1 VLQKPN
7 IQPPIPAPER
17 ISSLGRAQAFAIMA
31 PASDPEVPRGI
42 SGAPRGTIETAIDL
56 QPKGDAKMQK
66 KLIAVAVAGLLS
78 GAAFAQSNVTIYG
91 VADGYYGRLSAT
103 GQMSNNYFNSGGL
116 SGSRLGFKGEEDLGG
131 GLKAV
136 FLYELAFNLD
146 SNSTADQAINDA
158 GVRTGAAA
166 GAKTTGGNGLTSTRQ
181 SYVGLGGGFGTVVL
195 GRLATPGNSFITK
208 FDALASAAIS
218 PQGILSAKLGYD
230 GTNYFSSTIN
240 PGDAGRVNNAIAY
253 LSPNFNGFSA
263 VVAYGSGEEFTQGA
277 EKESVTGLGL
287 NYENGPIAAGY
298 VYHHVSNVGADNT
311 LKTATNDKPNLSEH
325 MIGASYDFG
334 AVKVLGSYQNMKLS
348 RPGLPSPLTNR
359 NTLWQ
364 LGVVAPVG
372 AGNVHL
378 AYGKS
383 NIKSTAYADNGKSW
397 TLAYTHGFS
406 KRTTGYV
413 GYNYTDNDGD
423 TVNGGG
429 TAGILTPTAGG
440 SSKAFVVGLR
450 HTF

>member
-103 GQMSNNYFNSGGL
+103 GKMSNNHFNSGGL
-116 SGSRLGFKGEEDLGG
+116 SGSRLGFQGQEDLGG

-136 FLYELAFNLD
+136 FQYELAFNLD
-146 SNSTADQAINDA
+146 GGANAGSGAINDCV
-158 GVRTGAAA
+158 GN
-166 GAKTTGGNGLTSTRQ
+166 NGLTTTRQ

-195 GRLATPGNSFITK
+195 GRLQTPGYYIGK

-218 PQGILSAKLGYD
+218 PQAILSANLG
-230 GTNYFSSTIN
+230 STIAPSN
-240 PGDAGRVNNAIAY
+240 AGRVNNAIAY

-263 VVAYGSGEEFTQGA
+263 VVAYGSGEETTQGT

-298 VYHHVSNVGADNT
+298 VYHHVSNVGADN
-311 LKTATNDKPNLSEH
+311 
-325 MIGASYDFG
+325 
-334 AVKVLGSYQNMKLS
+334 
-348 RPGLPSPLTNR
+348 
-359 NTLWQ
+359 WQ
-364 LGVVAPVG
+364 R
-372 AGNVHL
+372 
-378 AYGKS
+378 
-383 NIKSTAYADNGKSW
+383 I
-397 TLAYTHGFS
+397 
-406 KRTTGYV
+406 
-413 GYNYTDNDGD
+413 
-423 TVNGGG
+423 
-429 TAGILTPTAGG
+429 
-440 SSKAFVVGLR
+440 SSQGM
-450 HTF
+450 